1 MKKTPGKELIVFWI
15 SMTALVCACVS
26 LNASLEQLVEKRQ
39 NSNTERGK
47 QL

>member
-1 MKKTPGKELIVFWI
+1 MKKTFGKELVVFWI

-26 LNASLEQLVEKRQ
+26 LNTSLEQLAEKGQ